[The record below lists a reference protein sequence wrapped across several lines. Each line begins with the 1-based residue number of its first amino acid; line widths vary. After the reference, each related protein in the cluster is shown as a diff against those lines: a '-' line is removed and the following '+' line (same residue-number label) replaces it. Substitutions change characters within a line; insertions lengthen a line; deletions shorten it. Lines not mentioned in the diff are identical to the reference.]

1 LGLDAWWG
9 GVQPPFG
16 QELVGGRLAAVGIG
30 EQDGSPADHE
40 GVLVVLGREAV
51 QGVAAVAV
59 QVLAVGGRVQEA
71 YRER

>member
-1 LGLDAWWG
+1 M
-9 GVQPPFG
+9 
-16 QELVGGRLAAVGIG
+16 AAVGIG
-30 EQDGSPADHE
+30 EQDGSPADDE